1 MLITQEEA
9 AQDLARTALGIVT
22 TLNDQRMYESPEIR
36 AVYARVRQ
44 LAHLA
49 DDAVDHFIAAED
61 ILLAAQAGL
70 PVETGD
76 GFMTVPTEQQAS
88 REALRYF
95 DLVGERLSLGAVDAV
110 AAAELYVTDRRFR
123 GHVPDHRPPVLSP
136 AQSSTLR
143 AIAHGEVTISSGRPW
158 LSRDGLRVSIS
169 TVRAL
174 ESGGLVTRTP
184 CPRPLQD
191 ERLVLTS
198 AGRRGLAATF
208 ARPRPT
214 ALTTGRPPS
223 RPVTSTVSSKAR

>member
-1 MLITQEEA
+1 MLVTQEEA
-9 AQDLARTALGIVT
+9 AQGLARTALGIVT

-44 LAHLA
+44 LAH
-49 DDAVDHFIAAED
+49 
-61 ILLAAQAGL
+61 
-70 PVETGD
+70 
-76 GFMTVPTEQQAS
+76 
-88 REALRYF
+88 
-95 DLVGERLSLGAVDAV
+95 LVGERLSLGAVDAV

-143 AIAHGEVTISSGRPW
+143 AIAHGEVTISRGRPW

-174 ESGGLVTRTP
+174 EGGGLVTRTP

-198 AGRRGLAATF
+198 AGRSGLAATF

-214 ALTTGRPPS
+214 ALTTAAPPS
-223 RPVTSTVSSKAR
+223 AR

>member
-1 MLITQEEA
+1 MLVTQEEA
-9 AQDLARTALGIVT
+9 SQKLARTALGIVT
-22 TLNDQRMYESPEIR
+22 TLNDQRMYDSPEIR

-49 DDAVDHFIAAED
+49 GDAVDHFIAAED
-61 ILLAAQAGL
+61 ILLAAQIGL

-110 AAAELYVTDRRFR
+110 AAAELYVTHRCFR
-123 GHVPDHRPPVLSP
+123 GHVPDHRPPALSP

-158 LSRDGLRVSIS
+158 LSRDDLRVSIS

-174 ESGGLVTRTP
+174 EGGGLVARTP

-198 AGRRGLAATF
+198 AGRRSLAATF
-208 ARPRPT
+208 ARPRHT
-214 ALTTGRPPS
+214 ALATGRPPR
-223 RPVTSTVSSKAR
+223 RPVTSTARSKAR